1 MLARLLAHRASSLG
15 LFAMLAACSSGAAP
29 TEPTTPPP
37 SPAPL
42 PPESAA
48 PVVTASATVQPAPR
62 EPAFVA
68 VAKLEGPHTLF
79 PIDDGILVAAQE
91 AKPWEGDEGI
101 GNRIGFLEGDTPKF
115 TKELFLPGWY
125 HNIVGASGSQ
135 ASEVTLLAV
144 GDTGRAPMA
153 ERYRIQQGALK
164 AVPDCRVDGCN
175 TSQRYVGLAKSKDSL
190 LGLNA
195 PLYPFSAVPF
205 FTTFKGPPVKL
216 SLAAAPPAC
225 KRDGETPKVH
235 LWIPTAIGA
244 LPDGTVMVY
253 GSTCDDKV
261 AIETWK
267 EGAGSSTVSLVDSD
281 EARGGQF
288 VLSKTGDAWLLDTH
302 LFHLE
307 AGTWKRIETPGP
319 GDEPVRGAIT
329 GDGTLYLA
337 TATGLYKRAKDRWE
351 AEELPNDAKPE
362 DVAADK
368 DGVLWVV
375 GGGALMRQK
384 KVADSGGSVATV
396 EVKAYHPPAPK
407 RTLTAGGPQCKSNV
421 VVLYGFTKVTP
432 EDYDFPLTRKAL
444 KGHREFKDVK
454 FLVTKDMGK
463 KFFVAKTPNYALA
476 KSLVKVIEQGVQ
488 GSKPGVIC
496 AEPEVVREL
505 KLDLATGNI
514 AK

>member
-1 MLARLLAHRASSLG
+1 MLRSASSLG
-15 LFAMLAACSSGAAP
+15 LIALLAACSSNTGP
-29 TEPTTPPP
+29 TEPTTAASTP
-37 SPAPL
+37 SPL
-42 PPESAA
+42 PPETSA
-48 PVVTASATVQPAPR
+48 PVVTASATVPTPPP

-79 PIDDGILVAAQE
+79 PLDDALLVAAQE
-91 AKPWEGDEGI
+91 AKPWEGDENT

-115 TKELFLPGWY
+115 TKELFLTGWY
-125 HNIVGASGSQ
+125 HNIVGASGSR
-135 ASEVTLLAV
+135 ASEVTVLAV

-164 AVPDCRVDGCN
+164 PVADCRGEGCN
-175 TSQRYVGLAKSKDSL
+175 SSQRYVGLVKSKDSL
-190 LGLNA
+190 VGLNA
-195 PLYPFSAVPF
+195 PLFPFFGTPF
-205 FTTFKGPPVKL
+205 FTTFKGPALKL
-216 SLAAAPPAC
+216 ALAAPPPQC
-225 KRDGETPKVH
+225 KREAQAPKVH
-235 LWIPTAIGA
+235 LWSPTAIGA

-253 GSTCDDKV
+253 GSTCNDKV

-267 EGAGSSTVSLVDSD
+267 DGAGPSTVSLIDSD

-288 VLSKTGDAWLLDTH
+288 VVSTKGDAWLLDKH

-319 GDEPVRGAIT
+319 GDEPVRGAIA
-329 GDGTLYLA
+329 GDGVLYLA
-337 TATGLYKRAKDRWE
+337 TASGLYKRAKDRWE
-351 AEELPNDAKPE
+351 VEELPSDAKPE

-384 KVADSGGSVATV
+384 KSADAGGGNVATV
-396 EVKAYHPPAPK
+396 DVKAFHPPPPK
-407 RTLTAGGPQCKSNV
+407 RALVAGGPQCKSNV
-421 VVLYGFTKVTP
+421 VVLYGFTKLTP
-432 EDYDFPLTRKAL
+432 DDFDFPLTRKAL
-444 KGHREFKDVK
+444 KGHSEFKEVR

-476 KSLVKVIEQGVQ
+476 KSLVKVIEKGVQ

-505 KLDLATGNI
+505 KLDLVTGNI